1 MRIQLLENPGIF
13 DQEGRRIRLKYA
25 KSRALVF
32 MLAAEREPLGVTT
45 AQARLWGA
53 VEAPT
58 DMDGKWNAVIHDV
71 ESHLAGALHINADT
85 VQLQDAWRDSSD
97 WSSILR
103 WVQARIRDPDT
114 PPPDV
119 TWGALLG
126 DFDAVATPEFKA
138 WRDTF
143 DERVRNLSTD
153 ALEAHAQRR
162 ILKRDD
168 AGALEALRAALNLSP
183 WVEQLHQET
192 IQTLG
197 RLGYREDAHAQYRAC
212 EAALQKRFGHGPSER
227 TREALRNL
235 ARRDE
240 PRTDAGTQRAQ
251 IPNPVLP
258 PIGRNALVQRTV
270 KLLRDDATRALH
282 LVGPPGVG
290 TTTVAAEAAR
300 QAEQEGAGVHWTE
313 WRYSETEL
321 AGWNAARTRLSGLES
336 PVSTVE
342 DALKDLAAT
351 LDRDG
356 VQLLVLNDVPPG
368 MDVAASIGSLLEAS
382 PQLRVW
388 WVGGRRSRHAA
399 ITLVEVGT
407 LGIPQPSDYGERF
420 EAAPA
425 VQLLRSLAERRG
437 LTPEAVPAMLIRRLM
452 QRTLGHTESLTVTGL
467 NIDRVMALSKGGFE
481 GASLDAL
488 GDAFFERG
496 AVWIRRGGVDSTNQ
510 HIDAADGDAATLLE
524 AASTFEGW
532 LHIHDAAALA
542 GLSEDASMQAA
553 RQLVD
558 LGLLLQD
565 TGLRSGTR
573 YGLVPSVRYE
583 LRKRLSVKQRERFDA
598 RLATRLLKQA
608 VALDEGLTG
617 PDAHEV
623 HRYWASYDLDV
634 LGAVRRL
641 AGSDLD
647 RALGLAARTWR
658 WFSRAGQA
666 ETLASRLEAMLASRK
681 AARAAYRP
689 EAQAALGALQ
699 VRLGRLSEA
708 VKRLEKAERDLPVG
722 DVPWRLARMDLAWAQ
737 GRLDRPRDGLALLED
752 LNPAT
757 QATTAQADWLA
768 GRRAWVEGALE
779 ERLGTPDAA
788 WASYEDAARR
798 FEASAL
804 ADGVQLAR
812 LSQALLADSQG
823 ERAQATWATRLL
835 LESLDARGL
844 IDPQETTAGLVRLA
858 NALEAFEPTLTVRLR
873 ACLATCPPVSL
884 AVAPHGGD
892 GAWLSPPVPTDRT
905 AL

>member
-1 MRIQLLENPGIF
+1 MRIQLLGNPGIF

-25 KSRALVF
+25 KSRALIF
-32 MLAAEREPLGVTT
+32 MLAAEREPLNVTT
-45 AQARLWGA
+45 AQTRLWGG
-53 VEAPT
+53 VEESS
-58 DMDGKWNAVIHDV
+58 DLDSKWNAVIGDV
-71 ESHLAGALHINADT
+71 EGKLAGAIGTDGKH
-85 VQLQDAWRDSSD
+85 VWLQDAWHDASD
-97 WSSILR
+97 WSHILN
-103 WVQARIRDPDT
+103 WVQARVQDPDT
-114 PPPDV
+114 QPPDV
-119 TWGALLG
+119 TWGSFLDG
-126 DFDAVATPEFKA
+126 FDAVATAEFKV
-138 WRDTF
+138 WRNAF
-143 DERVRNLSTD
+143 NERVRNLSTD
-153 ALEAHAQRR
+153 ALEAHARHR
-162 ILKRDD
+162 ILKGDD

-192 IQTLG
+192 IETLG
-197 RLGYREDAHAQYRAC
+197 RLGRSEDAHAQYRVC
-212 EAALQKRFGHGPSER
+212 ETALQQHFGHGPSER
-227 TREALRNL
+227 TRT
-235 ARRDE
+235 ARRNAAE
-240 PRTDAGTQRAQ
+240 REGPLATTREHRAQ

-270 KLLRDDATRALH
+270 QLLRDEATRALH

-290 TTTVAAEAAR
+290 TTTVASEAAR
-300 QAEQEGAGVHWTE
+300 QVEQEGAGVHWTE
-313 WRYSETEL
+313 WRYADSEL

-342 DALKDLAAT
+342 DALSDLAAM

-356 VQLLVLNDVPPG
+356 VQLLVLNDVPPD
-368 MDVAASIGSLLEAS
+368 MDVANSIGSLLEAS

-407 LGIPQPSDYGERF
+407 LGVPQPSDRGDRF

-437 LTPEAVPAMLIRRLM
+437 LTRDAVPAMLIRRLM

-481 GASLDAL
+481 GASLDAI

-510 HIDAADGDAATLLE
+510 HIDAASGDAAALLE

-542 GLSEDASMQAA
+542 GLSEDASSQAA

-565 TGLRSGTR
+565 AGQPSGTR

-598 RLATRLLKQA
+598 RLAARLLKQA
-608 VALDEGLTG
+608 AALDEGLTG
-617 PDAHEV
+617 PEAHEV
-623 HRYWASYDLDV
+623 QQHWASYDLDV

-641 AGSDLD
+641 AGSDLNG
-647 RALGLAARTWR
+647 ALGLAARTWR

-666 ETLASRLEAMLASRK
+666 ATLAKRLEAMLASRK
-681 AARAAYRP
+681 ASQAAYRS

-708 VKRLEKAERDLPVG
+708 VKRLEKAERDLPAGGVI
-722 DVPWRLARMDLAWAQ
+722 WHLARMDLAWAQ
-737 GRLDRPRDGLALLED
+737 GRLDRPREGLAWLEN
-752 LNPAT
+752 LTLTAE
-757 QATTAQADWLA
+757 ASTAQADWLA
-768 GRRAWVEGALE
+768 GRKSWVEGALE

-812 LSQALLADSQG
+812 LSQALLADLQG

-835 LESLDARGL
+835 LESLDARGM

-858 NALEAFEPTLTVRLR
+858 NALEAFEPTLTARLR
-873 ACLATCPPVSL
+873 ACLATCPPLGL

-892 GAWLSPPVPTDRT
+892 NAWLNAPVPAERT
-905 AL
+905 AS